1 MLFQHAGWIKRFLYF
16 ATTAIILLAGTAA
29 CSQGSTTTTNV
40 LTGKPITIG
49 YSYSTSGDFKD
60 DGIAMDQGY
69 QLWADTVNSN
79 GGILGRPVKLVKLTD
94 KSDPGDPTKSIPGTI
109 PTNYQTLITKDHVDF
124 VFGPFSSLLTVA
136 AIPVVQKY
144 GYVLP
149 EGSGGG
155 PGVFQTNQQTDSKQ
169 PTAFDVSLPVVHNLD
184 TFAYYILS
192 LPPDQRPKTVAYATE
207 NTDPFT
213 QPQVDEVKALLTQGK
228 VRQVLYAVDD
238 GTQKQFNVVAQELIQ
253 AHADI
258 DVVGTFLPDIA
269 TFIKAFKKAHYFP
282 KAIIATAGP
291 DLGQS
296 FAQAV
301 GGLANTEGVFV
312 PNGWYP
318 TANNFQ
324 NAQMVQDYLNKYGGS
339 ANDINADT
347 AEAYSVGQV
356 FQQALTRA
364 GKVSNAALLNEL
376 QNDTFDTVQGAV
388 KFKPDGENLAALPYL
403 FQWQS
408 GNLIP
413 VFPPIAAS
421 AIAEYPSKQATA

>member
-29 CSQGSTTTTNV
+29 CSQSSSTPTNV
-40 LTGKPITIG
+40 PTGTPITIG
-49 YSYSTSGDFKD
+49 YSYSVKGDFAD
-60 DGIAMDQGY
+60 DGKAMDQGY

-79 GGILGRPVKLVKLTD
+79 GGILGHPVQLVKLTD
-94 KSDPGDPTKSIPGTI
+94 NSDPGDPTKNIPGTI
-109 PTNYQTLITKDHVDF
+109 PTNYQTLIARDHVDF
-124 VFGPFSSLLTVA
+124 VFGPFSSLLTIA
-136 AIPVVQKY
+136 AIPVAQKY

-155 PGVFQTNQQTDSKQ
+155 PLVFQSNPQNH
-169 PTAFDVSLPVVHNLD
+169 PVAFDVSLPVVHNLD

-192 LPPDQRPKTVAYATE
+192 LPPKQRPQTVAYASE
-207 NTDPFT
+207 SDDPFT
-213 QPQVDEVKALLTQGK
+213 GPQVQEAQTILTVKGK
-228 VRQVLYAVDD
+228 IRQVGPVIPYTSDP
-238 GTQKQFNVVAQELIQ
+238 KNFPKVAQELIN
-253 AHADI
+253 AHADMV
-258 DVVGTFLPDIA
+258 VVGAYLPDTSA
-269 TFIKAFKKAHYFP
+269 FIKAFKKAHYFP
-282 KAIIATAGP
+282 KAFVATAGP
-291 DLGQS
+291 DLGPT
-296 FAQAV
+296 FTQAV

-324 NAQMVQDYLNKYGGS
+324 NAQMVQAYLNKYGGS

-364 GKVSNAALLNEL
+364 GKISNAALLSEL

-388 KFKPDGENLAALPYL
+388 KFTHDGQNLAALPYL
-403 FQWQS
+403 FQWQNGS
-408 GNLIP
+408 LIP

-421 AIAEYPSKQATA
+421 AIAEYPSKQATV